1 MIPPAFQTPRA
12 LKVLNIGAV
21 GFALASV
28 VAPLLETFPSGTG
41 LMGIVGGV
49 PTLLIGMLWAWLLRQ
64 PQTVGTSSIRRGWVA
79 SIPLAILNAAL
90 TAGLLVMSESSPDGL
105 GKFVMGLLVGATFG
119 AIIWIPALLATLLC
133 FGVPIARA
141 QQLAKKGLAGEERG
155 EWIVGLTCLVISLV
169 GLVISSENLSHG
181 NTISDAAL
189 WIPRVFGLL
198 GVLASVSSTVLAR
211 ARAARRR
218 TFVAEA
224 EAGNIKGYRVDVTD
238 EGKVLVQIAAQ
249 GKGYRVADFE
259 KEVFELDEEGE
270 AVRPKH
276 FDDVAAS

>member
-28 VAPLLETFPSGTG
+28 VAPLLGTFPKGTG
-41 LMGIVGGV
+41 LMGIAGGV

-64 PQTVGTSSIRRGWVA
+64 PQTVGKSTIRRGWVA
-79 SIPLAILNAAL
+79 SIPLAMLNAAL
-90 TAGLLVMSESSPDGL
+90 TAGLLVMSGSSSNGL
-105 GKFVMGLLVGATFG
+105 EKFVTGLLVGSTFG

-141 QQLAKKGLAGEERG
+141 QQLAMKGLAGEERG

-169 GLVISSENLSHG
+169 GLVISSESLSHEEI
-181 NTISDAAL
+181 ISDAAL

-198 GVLASVSSTVLAR
+198 GVLTSVASTVLAG

-218 TFVAEA
+218 TFVADA
-224 EAGNIKGYRVDVTD
+224 EAGKLKGYRVDVTN

-270 AVRPKH
+270 AVRPKYL
-276 FDDVAAS
+276 DDVAAG

>member
-1 MIPPAFQTPRA
+1 MVPPAFQTLRA

-28 VAPLLETFPSGTG
+28 VAPLLATFPSSTG
-41 LMGIVGGV
+41 FMGNFGGV
-49 PTLLIGMLWAWLLRQ
+49 PTLLIGMFWAWLLRQ
-64 PQTVGTSSIRRGWVA
+64 PKLVGATSIRWGWVT
-79 SIPLAILNAAL
+79 SIPLAMLNAGL
-90 TAGLLVMSESSPDGL
+90 TAGLLMISDSQSSGL
-105 GKFVMGLLVGATFG
+105 ERFLIGLLLGVTFG
-119 AIIWIPALLATLLC
+119 AILWIPALLATLLF

-141 QQLAKKGLAGEERG
+141 QHLAKKGLAGEERG
-155 EWIVGLTCLVISLV
+155 EWIVGLVCLVISVV
-169 GLVISSENLSHG
+169 GLVISYEDLSRTG
-181 NTISDAAL
+181 AL
-189 WIPRVFGLL
+189 PSSALLIPRIFGLL
-198 GVLASVSSTVLAR
+198 GIVTSMASTGLAR

-224 EAGNIKGYRVDVTD
+224 EAGKIKGYRVDMTD

-270 AVRPKH
+270 ALRPKH
-276 FDDVAAS
+276 LDDVAAN